1 VTDGEGG
8 PAPRPHPLRISAA
21 PDLARVDG
29 LTPLARA
36 GRHPLMLGLFLP
48 LQQGAWSP
56 STWARDTSWSF
67 DYNAECAVRADELG
81 FDLVFGLAQWLG
93 KGGYG
98 GQMQFRANATDPL
111 LVTAGLA
118 PLTRNVILI
127 STVHILYGWH
137 PLHLAKFAASID
149 HMSHGRWGLN
159 VVTGYKRSEYEMF
172 GIVPIEH
179 DLRYEMADEFCAL
192 MRRLWAEDENLTVE
206 GRWWRMQDAF
216 VAPKPVHGSVLMV
229 NAASSGAGLEFA
241 SRHSDLIFITSP
253 AGADLDRA
261 CEALPAHN
269 ARIKALARAHGREV
283 KTIINPHVI
292 CRETPGE
299 ARAQHRAILDHQDPV
314 AADNFYATF
323 AGGDQASWR
332 AATRDDWGIGG
343 NVHVVGSPE
352 QGVDAFTRLHAAG
365 GDGVQ
370 VNFYD
375 YLPDLEFFGARVL
388 PLMAQAGLR
397 RRATAGAVP
406 GCSSRDASF

>member
-1 VTDGEGG
+1 VTERGNI
-8 PAPRPHPLRISAA
+8 PTPPRYPLRISAA
-21 PDLARVDG
+21 PDLSQSDG
-29 LTPLARA
+29 LTPLDRA
-36 GRHPLMLGLFLP
+36 SRHRLMLGLFLP

-56 STWARDTSWSF
+56 STWTRGTSWSF

-98 GQMQFRANATDPL
+98 GQMRFRANATDPL

-137 PLHLAKFAASID
+137 PLHLAKCAASID

-159 VVTGYKRSEYEMF
+159 VVTGYKKTEYEMF

-179 DLRYEMADEFCAL
+179 DLRYQMADEFCAL
-192 MRRLWAEDENLTVE
+192 MRRLWTEDENLTVE
-206 GRWWRMQDAF
+206 GRWWRMKDAF
-216 VAPKPVHGSVLMV
+216 VAPKPVHGRVLMV

-241 SRHSDLIFITSP
+241 ARHSDLIFITSP
-253 AGADLDRA
+253 AGANLDRA

-283 KTIINPHVI
+283 RTIINPHVI
-292 CRETPGE
+292 CRETERE
-299 ARAQHRAILDHQDPV
+299 ARAQYRAILDHQDPV

-332 AATRDDWGIGG
+332 AATREDWVIGG
-343 NVHVVGSPE
+343 NVHVVGSPD
-352 QGVDAFTRLHAAG
+352 QVVDAFARLHATG
-365 GDGVQ
+365 CDGVQ

-388 PLMAQAGLR
+388 PLITQAGLR
-397 RRATAGAVP
+397 RP
-406 GCSSRDASF
+406 LPCP